1 MKTYAIDF
9 KSVNVKK
16 ETISCIS
23 FIQSETLFLAIHTFE
38 EKNRGRGYITLSVR
52 EVDNNE
58 LSAINSLKKNVT
70 FWFNECGLSK
80 EGVLREIESWFNFA
94 FTTKEQN
101 EAKREVINLLNKN

>member
-1 MKTYAIDF
+1 
-9 KSVNVKK
+9 
-16 ETISCIS
+16 
-23 FIQSETLFLAIHTFE
+23 
-38 EKNRGRGYITLSVR
+38 LSVR

-80 EGVLREIESWFNFA
+80 EGFKESESWFNFA

-101 EAKREVINLLNKN
+101 EAKKR

>member
-1 MKTYAIDF
+1 M
-9 KSVNVKK
+9 
-16 ETISCIS
+16 
-23 FIQSETLFLAIHTFE
+23 
-38 EKNRGRGYITLSVR
+38 SVR

-101 EAKREVINLLNKN
+101 EAKREVINLLNKTDVLKEGGIRLLEQPDTVTLIPTRGISNVGTYAISNTGC